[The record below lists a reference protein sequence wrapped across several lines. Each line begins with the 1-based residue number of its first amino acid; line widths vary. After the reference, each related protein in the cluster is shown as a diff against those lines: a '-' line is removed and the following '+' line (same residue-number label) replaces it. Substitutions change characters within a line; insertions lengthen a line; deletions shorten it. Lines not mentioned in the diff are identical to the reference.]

1 MLAFPLR
8 VTKWRERNES
18 QPGGL
23 LERERDRTAVRQVA
37 HEVRRM
43 RWYLFEFFMIAR
55 AKHVVPMRTY
65 LIARAAKYQRSVVSV
80 GEEKEKSDHMPRN
93 SRFAAASADLIS
105 SNS

>member
-1 MLAFPLR
+1 MCEQDATDIGIAEFVAFSDSFQHWLPQVLG
-8 VTKWRERNES
+8 TPTPKTPNDTRET
-18 QPGGL
+18 
-23 LERERDRTAVRQVA
+23 TAIVRKGNVA
-37 HEVRRM
+37 F
-43 RWYLFEFFMIAR
+43 YD
-55 AKHVVPMRTY
+55 